1 MQFYGTHQ
9 GAQKMLRVS
18 GLLLILLA
26 VSPAFA
32 QQSVAEAAAQ
42 SRAAADAKKAA
53 AAPPTREDVLKLFD
67 LLQITKT
74 MDAVINATKQQSMEI
89 AEQMIREKMPD
100 ATADEKKQFREMM
113 DEVMRQSLGP
123 AAINEM
129 LEATIPVYQR
139 HLTKA
144 DLDAMVAFYSS
155 PVGQKILHEQPAMVQ
170 ESMEASAGIQQ
181 RIARSMFQKIDERMV
196 KMEQAEKE
204 HAKRP

>member
-1 MQFYGTHQ
+1 MVR
-9 GAQKMLRVS
+9 ALC
-18 GLLLILLA
+18 LLLVLLA

-32 QQSVAEAAAQ
+32 QQTVAEAAAQ
-42 SRAAADAKKAA
+42 SRAAAEARKAA

-89 AEQMIREKMPD
+89 AEQMIRDRMPD
-100 ATADEKKQFREMM
+100 ATPEQKKQFMGM
-113 DEVMRQSLGP
+113 VDDVMRESLGT

-129 LEATIPVYQR
+129 LAATIPVYQH
-139 HLTKA
+139 HLTKS
-144 DLDAMVAFYSS
+144 DLDAMMAFYSS

-181 RIARSMFQKIDERMV
+181 RIARAMFQKIGERV
-196 KMEQAEKE
+196 AKMADAEKE
-204 HAKRP
+204 QTKKP

>member
-1 MQFYGTHQ
+1 
-9 GAQKMLRVS
+9 MLRVS

-196 KMEQAEKE
+196 KMEEAEKE

>member
-1 MQFYGTHQ
+1 
-9 GAQKMLRVS
+9 MLRV
-18 GLLLILLA
+18 GVVLCLVLA

-42 SRAAADAKKAA
+42 SRAAAEAKRAA
-53 AAPPTREDVLKLFD
+53 AAPPSREDVLKLFD

-74 MDAVINATKQQSMEI
+74 MDAVIKAAKQQSMEI

-100 ATADEKKQFREMM
+100 ATAAQKKQFEEMM
-113 DEVMRQSLGP
+113 DDVMQQALGP
-123 AAINEM
+123 VAIKEM

-155 PVGQKILHEQPAMVQ
+155 PAGQKILHEQPAMVQ

-181 RIARSMFQKIDERMV
+181 RIARSMFQKIDERIA
-196 KMEQAEKE
+196 KMAEAEKE
-204 HAKRP
+204 PARKP